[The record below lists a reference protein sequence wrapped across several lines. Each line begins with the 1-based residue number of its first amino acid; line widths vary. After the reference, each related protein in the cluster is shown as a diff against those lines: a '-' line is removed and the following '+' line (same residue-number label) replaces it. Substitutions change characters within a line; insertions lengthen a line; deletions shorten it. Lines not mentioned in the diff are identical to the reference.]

1 VEPDPAALSAS
12 RSMEVDIQPAT
23 LGAMTKIAPP
33 EMRYCVRC
41 VYPAAS
47 AAPLAFDDDGVC
59 SGCRVAAQKDRID
72 WDDRL
77 EELKEL
83 VEEYRSKDGSNYD
96 CVIPVSGGKDS
107 HFQTYFATQVLGLR
121 PLLVTY
127 HGNNYLDVGLRN
139 LRNLRERFGVDH
151 IFFSPSVPVLQ
162 KMNRLCFRMMGDMNW
177 HAHCGIFTYPVQI
190 AVKHRIPLMLWGEH
204 GFMDLAGMYSHND
217 RIEMTAKYRLEHAQ
231 RGYDW
236 HDMIE
241 ETEGLTQQ
249 DLLWAKYPTDEELAE
264 VGVRGIYLA
273 NYVNWEANEQTELMV
288 NEWGFEPSPEPFER
302 TYRRMSNLDD
312 MHENGAHDYL
322 KYVKFGYGRGTDHAC
337 KDIRAG
343 KLTREEG
350 VEMVRRYDP
359 VKPMKDLTRWL
370 EYVGMSEQ
378 EFDEIADTF
387 RDPRV
392 WVKDS
397 GGEWIKDNI
406 WDFDARRAGDRVAA

>member
-1 VEPDPAALSAS
+1 
-12 RSMEVDIQPAT
+12 
-23 LGAMTKIAPP
+23 MTEIRPP
-33 EMRYCVRC
+33 EMRYCVKC
-41 VYPAAS
+41 VYPASS

-59 SGCRVAAQKDRID
+59 AGCRVAAQKDRID
-72 WDDRL
+72 WDDRF

-107 HFQTYFATQVLGLR
+107 HFQTYVVTQLLGLR

-127 HGNNYLDVGLRN
+127 HGNNYLPAGLRN

-151 IFFSPSVPVLQ
+151 IFFSPSVPVLR

-190 AVKHRIPLMLWGEH
+190 AVQHRIPLMIWGEH

-241 ETEGLTQQ
+241 ESEGLTQQ
-249 DLLWAKYPTDEELAE
+249 DLLWAKYPTDEQLAE

-273 NYVNWEANEQTELMV
+273 NYVNWDANEQTDLMV
-288 NEWGFEPSPEPFER
+288 REWGFEANPEPFER

-343 KLTREEG
+343 KMTREEG
-350 VEMVRRYDP
+350 IEMVRRYDH

-370 EYVGMSEQ
+370 EYVGMSEE
-378 EFDEIADTF
+378 EFDATADTF

-392 WVKDS
+392 WVKDEQ
-397 GGEWIKDNI
+397 GNWIKDNI
-406 WDFDARRAGDRVAA
+406 WDFDARRAAERVAA